1 MRKTYFM
8 WMLIIG
14 LLAACAPAD
23 ASSTEALLPTELPV
37 TEAPAEEVPTTAPTM
52 APPTDAPVA
61 TAVTPTHLANLTA
74 AERAAVEAVAENFN
88 LRTQQIT
95 VLSSEPEEWGDGCL
109 ETGQEGIACTQ
120 AITPGY
126 RILLEAEGK
135 QMEYRTNE
143 DGSLIRPATV
153 LLTWRREGGVAG
165 FCDVMTVYL
174 SGEVQ
179 VSACDGGRGPV
190 EVLLGEV
197 QTQQQVN
204 QLEEWTQEYGTVSIE
219 MADPESASDRMV
231 VTLEFFGL
239 GGQQS
244 LAAGDEQQML
254 EFAQSLHQAAV
265 N

>member
-23 ASSTEALLPTELPV
+23 VSSTEASPVESPV
-37 TEAPAEEVPTTAPTM
+37 TEAPTEELPTTVPTM
-52 APPTDAPVA
+52 APPTEAPPVA
-61 TAVTPTHLANLTA
+61 TAVTPTHLVNLTT
-74 AERAAVEAVAENFN
+74 AERAVIETVAENFN
-88 LRTQQIT
+88 LRTREIT
-95 VLSSEPEEWGDGCL
+95 LLSSEPAEWGDGCL
-109 ETGQEGIACTQ
+109 ETAQEGIACTQ

-126 RILLEAEGK
+126 RILLEVEGR

-143 DGSLIRPATV
+143 DGSLIRPGTV
-153 LLTWRREGGVAG
+153 LMTWRREGGIAG

-179 VSACDGGRGPV
+179 VSACDGSRGPV
-190 EVLLGEV
+190 EVLLWEV
-197 QTQQQVN
+197 QTQVQVT
-204 QLEEWTQEYGTVSIE
+204 QLEQWTQEYGTVLLE
-219 MADPESASDRMV
+219 MADPESVSDRMV
-231 VTLEFFGL
+231 ITLEFFGL

-244 LAAGDEQQML
+244 LAAADEQQML
-254 EFAQSLHQAAV
+254 DFAQSLHQAVV

>member
-23 ASSTEALLPTELPV
+23 VSSTEAFPTELPM
-37 TEAPAEEVPTTAPTM
+37 TEAPTEELPTEAPTM
-52 APPTDAPVA
+52 ALPTEAPPVA
-61 TAVTPTHLANLTA
+61 TAVTPTHLVNLTT
-74 AERAAVEAVAENFN
+74 AERAAIEEVAENFN
-88 LRTQQIT
+88 LGTHQISL
-95 VLSSEPEEWGDGCL
+95 LSSEPAEWGDGCL

-126 RILLEAEGK
+126 RIILEADGK
-135 QMEYRTNE
+135 QLEYRTNE

-153 LLTWRREGGVAG
+153 LMTWRREGGIAG

-179 VSACDGGRGPV
+179 VSSCDGGRGPV

-204 QLEEWTQEYGTVSIE
+204 QLEQWTQEYGNVLIE
-219 MADPESASDRMV
+219 MADPESVSDRMV
-231 VTLEFFGL
+231 ITLEFFGL

-244 LAAGDEQQML
+244 IPATDEQQL
-254 EFAQSLHQAAV
+254 LDFAQSLHQAV
-265 N
+265 GN

>member
-23 ASSTEALLPTELPV
+23 VTSTEALPTEAPMTEAPTEELPTE
-37 TEAPAEEVPTTAPTM
+37 APTV
-52 APPTDAPVA
+52 APPTEPPSAA
-61 TAVTPTHLANLTA
+61 TAITPTHLANLTT
-74 AERAAVEAVAENFN
+74 AERAAIEAVAENFN
-88 LRTQQIT
+88 LRTREIT
-95 VLSSEPEEWGDGCL
+95 LLSSEPEEWGDGCL

-143 DGSLIRPATV
+143 DGSLIRPGTV
-153 LLTWRREGGVAG
+153 LMTWRREGGIAG

-179 VSACDGGRGPV
+179 VSACDGSRSPV
-190 EVLLGEV
+190 EVRLAEV
-197 QTQQQVN
+197 QTGQQIN
-204 QLEEWTQEYGTVSIE
+204 QLEQWTQEYGTVFIE
-219 MADPESASDRMV
+219 MADPESVSDRMV
-231 VTLEFFGL
+231 ITLEFFGL

-254 EFAQSLHQAAV
+254 DFAQSLHQTVV